1 MSTETYRTR
10 NHVLPLVRARG
21 TVVVVIPE
29 TSDWFR
35 RAIEPHLDEDAQVR
49 VEAAEGYAYCLQPQ
63 SVSRPPVLAARVVF
77 RWRAGQLIV
86 ERATGTDGRPLDLNA
101 LFGASVAGVKA
112 PKGKSKGGSRSGDD
126 TALAHETPRSLEA
139 AAAKVLDGPTED
151 TSLSHS
157 NLHPSVQAELAET
170 ARQEGALRLAL
181 LARVQDAD
189 PRASA
194 LCVKL
199 LGASFGGF
207 DSKQDLYTQSAA
219 KFAGSPYAPHL
230 RDLIANLILPRKP
243 GSLRDAAVHFC
254 TQLKAD
260 QIETEWADDLLKRS

>member
-1 MSTETYRTR
+1 MTTQTYRTR
-10 NHVLPLVRARG
+10 NHELPLVRARG

-49 VEAAEGYAYCLQPQ
+49 VEAAEGYAYCLQPRT
-63 SVSRPPVLAARVVF
+63 VSRPPALASRVVF

-86 ERATGTDGRPLDLNA
+86 ERATGTDGRPLDLTA
-101 LFGASVAGVKA
+101 LFGASASGIRS
-112 PKGKSKGGSRSGDD
+112 KGKSKGGSRSGDE
-126 TALAHETPRSLEA
+126 TEFGHETPRSLEA
-139 AAAKVLDGPTED
+139 VAARALDGPAED
-151 TSLSHS
+151 TNLSQS

-170 ARQEGALRLAL
+170 ARQESALRLAL

-199 LGASFGGF
+199 LGTSFGGF
-207 DSKQDLYTQSAA
+207 DSGQDLYTQSAA

-230 RDLIANLILPRKP
+230 RDLLANLILPRKP

-254 TQLKAD
+254 TQLKTD
-260 QIETEWADDLLKRS
+260 QIETEWADDLIKRS